1 MARYKQ
7 IEQKELVEQKHMQL
21 QSQRFA
27 TIKAINKC
35 SPLKLF
41 EGIINGSI
49 DNKDLAHLFPKKNK
63 SSWEHLYR
71 TLKETSRKST
81 ILRKLLSHI
90 LSVSD
95 NFITDIIISHNTTR
109 SSNASALDAICS
121 NWDERVREIETWE
134 PKRNNHAM
142 QLKSLIKHLYC
153 KYPAPDFLINSFPS
167 QNQAGIYLY
176 IHLGN
181 GGSMKNFPF
190 LPNLVLNKKIYQHL
204 LTTPDDY
211 DFLAGFRR
219 AQILSMGGD
228 EKLFSAVQK
237 TQEIRE
243 GRNDTFW
250 VTVIDMYIKAEM
262 FDYNKIPEINDY
274 IRHMVMNQRPHAP
287 YSMKGKTIASLLN
300 KSNRWHKEAAEI
312 IRMQQIAERGNHA
325 RARALGYRYTPPTLL
340 PNWNGFNIPNF
351 QKVIKR
357 KNIDYKYDIVQ
368 IKTHQG
374 LIEEGRYMHHC
385 VGSYAGSCAKGDKA
399 IFSLREVGLPLV
411 TIEVNKSG
419 NIGNNY
425 LWEIVQMKAS
435 NNRKPS
441 EPHVNIIKEWAT
453 KYSVSIGR
461 YL

>member
-49 DNKDLAHLFPKKNK
+49 DNKDLGHLFPKKNK

-71 TLKETSRKST
+71 SLKETSRKSA

-90 LSVSD
+90 LLVSD

-134 PKRNNHAM
+134 PKSRNHAS

-153 KYPAPDFLINSFPS
+153 KYPVPDFLINSFPS

-176 IHLGN
+176 IHLAN

-228 EKLFSAVQK
+228 EKIFSAVQK

-325 RARALGYRYTPPTLL
+325 RARLGYRYTPPTLL
-340 PNWNGFNIPNF
+340 PNWTGTPIPDY
-351 QKVIKR
+351 QKTIR
-357 KNIDYKYDIVQ
+357 KKNVDYKYSIVQ
-368 IKTHQG
+368 IKSHKG
-374 LIEEGRYMHHC
+374 LIEEGNNMHHC
-385 VGSYAGSCAKGDKA
+385 VASYASSCASGQKS
-399 IFSLREVGLPLV
+399 IFSLREFGASQV
-411 TIEVNKSG
+411 TIEINKF
-419 NIGNNY
+419 
-425 LWEIVQMKAS
+425 EIVQMKAS
-435 NNRKPS
+435 HNRKPS